1 MLINDLRAE
10 LVAKGVSSALGPL
23 AANLHQN
30 AKHLYAR
37 EFIFDP
43 LTALIYRG
51 ISRPQN
57 CIIMHFL
64 VKPPETPAL

>member
-1 MLINDLRAE
+1 MYMLINDLRAE

-51 ISRPQN
+51 ISRPQKLHYN
-57 CIIMHFL
+57 AL
-64 VKPPETPAL
+64 SRETP